1 MAFERLGEKIP
12 LFLRTDRILF
22 RGTVDDDA
30 KKIRSERLIQ
40 KPVTTAAALGQG
52 NARPTL
58 STYSYALHMRH
69 GAQAAPRPFNDE

>member
-30 KKIRSERLIQ
+30 KKIRSERLGR
-40 KPVTTAAALGQG
+40 KPVTTVAALGQG
-52 NARPTL
+52 NARVWGGRVLCAGVHAYTL
-58 STYSYALHMRH
+58 DYTLLLTR
-69 GAQAAPRPFNDE
+69 F